1 MNVFGVLARVA
12 MEEKVEGFESPPPMD
27 KRILTDG
34 FFCCTVLVKAENWIM
49 SEEEMYLTCHMGKLC
64 TKLCHHNFLI

>member
-1 MNVFGVLARVA
+1 MNVFQVLAWLA

-27 KRILTDG
+27 KRVLRDG

-49 SEEEMYLTCHMGKLC
+49 SEEEMLTW
-64 TKLCHHNFLI
+64 